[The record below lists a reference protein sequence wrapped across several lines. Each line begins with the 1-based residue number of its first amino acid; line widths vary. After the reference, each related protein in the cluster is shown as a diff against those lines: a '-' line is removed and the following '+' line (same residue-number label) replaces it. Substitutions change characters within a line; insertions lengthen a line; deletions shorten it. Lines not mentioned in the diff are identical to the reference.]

1 MTYAKRVTQEALA
14 LDALGDGTRRDI
26 VRLLSQRPASVRELA
41 DQLPVSRPAV
51 SQHLRVL
58 HDARLVAVAP
68 QGTQRIYRLDP
79 RGAATLRDYLDR
91 MWDTALDGFEAY
103 VSDQTEETR

>member
-1 MTYAKRVTQEALA
+1 MTQAASV

-26 VRLLSQRPASVRELA
+26 VRLLSTRPASVRELA

-58 HDARLVAVAP
+58 HDAQLVAVAP
-68 QGTQRIYRLDP
+68 LGTQRIYRLDH
-79 RGAATLRDYLDR
+79 RGAATLRTYVDQ
-91 MWDTALDGFEAY
+91 MWDTALDSFETY
-103 VSDQTEETR
+103 VREETR

>member
-1 MTYAKRVTQEALA
+1 MNQAAPV

-26 VRLLSQRPASVRELA
+26 VRLLSSRPASVGQLA

-58 HDARLVAVAP
+58 HAAQLVTVVP

-79 RGAATLRDYLDR
+79 RGAATLRAYLDQ
-91 MWDTALDGFEAY
+91 MWDTALDRFESY
-103 VSDQTEETR
+103 VDTTTKEPR

>member
-1 MTYAKRVTQEALA
+1 MVQAATA

-26 VRLLSQRPASVRELA
+26 VRLLSSRPASVRELA

-58 HDARLVAVAP
+58 HDAQLVAVAP
-68 QGTQRIYRLDP
+68 HGTQRIYRLDT
-79 RGAATLRDYLDR
+79 RGAATLRSYLDQ
-91 MWDTALDGFEAY
+91 MWDAALDSFDTY
-103 VSDQTEETR
+103 VQEESR